1 MRIEVL
7 LSLACGSLMTFAAT
21 PVHNRVIDYVPAPG
35 QFINVLPEWESGDDA
50 AVMAQ
55 KAYQYMVP
63 DEAIITL
70 GAWGGYVTVGFDH
83 TIVNVTGKRDF
94 YVEGNAFQASESTTK
109 GGSSEPG
116 VIMVAYDINKNGIPD
131 DNEWFEIAGSEYAN
145 SVHNYEIVYEH
156 PATNTEDINW
166 HDNKGGTGIVK
177 YMGAFHTQPHWP
189 QWLDDKS
196 TLTFVGTQLPDNYRK
211 EGTDDDPYYVLARYD
226 YGYADNYPNFSD
238 DEHLVRNEGAMIDI
252 DWAVDKDGNSVKM
265 PGVDFVRIYTG
276 VNKYNGILGE
286 NSTEVGRVIN
296 VHTVGLGSSEVVDES
311 VKMDEKVLADFLAK
325 YAGIEDV
332 YNDDVRLYVNQS
344 GLVTFCLPQPAIA
357 QVFDLKG
364 TRLFHATMPSG
375 NGTIDLSAYAT
386 GIYFVSVA
394 GKTMKVMKR

>member
-1 MRIEVL
+1 MRIKVL

-35 QFINVLPEWESGDDA
+35 QFVNVLPEWETGDDA
-50 AVMAQ
+50 ATMAQ
-55 KAYQYMVP
+55 KAYQYMVT
-63 DEAIITL
+63 DESIVTL

-83 TIVNVTGKRDF
+83 TIVNVAGSRDF
-94 YVEGNAFQASESTTK
+94 YIEGNSFQASESTTK

-116 VIMVAYDINKNGIPD
+116 VVMVAYDINKNGLPD

-145 SVHNYEIVYEH
+145 SVHDYEIVYEH
-156 PATNTEDINW
+156 PGTNTEDINW
-166 HDNKGGTGIVK
+166 YDNKGGTGIVK

-211 EGTDDDPYYVLARYD
+211 EGTDSDPYYVLATYD

-238 DEHLVRNEGAMIDI
+238 DEHIVRNVGAMIDI
-252 DWAVDKDGNSVKM
+252 DWAVDKYGNRVKM

-276 VNKYNGILGE
+276 INKYNGILGE

-296 VHTVGLGSSEVVDES
+296 VHTVGSGSSEIVDES
-311 VKMDEKVLADFLAK
+311 IKIDESVLADFLAK
-325 YAGIEDV
+325 YAGVSETS
-332 YNDDVRLYVNQS
+332 NDDVRLYINQA
-344 GLVTFCLPQPAIA
+344 GVVTFCLLQPAMV
-357 QVFDLKG
+357 QVFDL
-364 TRLFHATMPSG
+364 
-375 NGTIDLSAYAT
+375 NGKCLYSKLRQEGEGSVDLSGYPV
-386 GIYFVSVA
+386 GVYFVSVD
-394 GKTMKVMKR
+394 KKIMKVLKR